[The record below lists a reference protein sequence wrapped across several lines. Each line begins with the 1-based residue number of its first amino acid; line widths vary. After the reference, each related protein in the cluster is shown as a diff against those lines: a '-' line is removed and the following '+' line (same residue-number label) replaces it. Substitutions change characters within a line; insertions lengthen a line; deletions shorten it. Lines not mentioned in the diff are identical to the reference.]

1 MGLQPYSVYFVYI
14 LIGLINFVIKLWNT
28 LSYFPEMKF
37 RYYCSNVL
45 LKVLGVVLISQLLPI
60 AYSMF
65 LYNHTFMSWVCF
77 MLIIEMSLVLCIYIL
92 GVTEKERGQFK
103 KFLAK
108 KIHR

>member
-1 MGLQPYSVYFVYI
+1 MGR
-14 LIGLINFVIKLWNT
+14 INVVIKLWNT
-28 LSYFPEMKF
+28 LRYFPEMKLG
-37 RYYCSNVL
+37 YYCSNVL
-45 LKVLGVVLISQLLPI
+45 LKALGVVIISQLLPI

-65 LYNHTFMSWVCF
+65 LYNHTFMSWGCF
-77 MLIIEMSLVLCIYIL
+77 MLIIEMNLVLCIYIL